1 MCPCWEKG
9 QIKGCSDLS
18 HRPPAHTRMMEGE
31 KEQGAETG
39 GISSPDGWVCADH
52 PLRSFCRVTR

>member
-18 HRPPAHTRMMEGE
+18 HRPPAHSRMMEGE
-31 KEQGAETG
+31 KEQGTEAG
-39 GISSPDGWVCADH
+39 GISSPDGVSLC
-52 PLRSFCRVTR
+52 